1 MAARTFLI
9 VSESPNVFSYLRKGL
24 LFYITAIQETFGDTL
39 TSELFAIFAVNPV
52 VVIELKSTK
61 ALTLPYLYISE
72 PLRMQH
78 RTVGIF
84 ENGFLKVI
92 SIFNI
97 LFAGMV
103 TNSLNPACR
112 LLFYNVGYS
121 SLNVRTRANVRTW
134 HNLTRCSY
142 SYTCVECHDRRKH
155 YRRWYILFGQSQVSV
170 K

>member
-1 MAARTFLI
+1 MF
-9 VSESPNVFSYLRKGL
+9 SELLSRL

-112 LLFYNVGYS
+112 LLFYSFVMS
-121 SLNVRTRANVRTW
+121 
-134 HNLTRCSY
+134 C
-142 SYTCVECHDRRKH
+142 
-155 YRRWYILFGQSQVSV
+155 QSDHFPP
-170 K
+170 

>member
-1 MAARTFLI
+1 MAQFCVASVPLTPWVTVYCHPIRSSAWIEMIMYSVALI
-9 VSESPNVFSYLRKGL
+9 CKSYSFFSDSAVIVLVKNSIPGRL

-112 LLFYNVGYS
+112 LLFY
-121 SLNVRTRANVRTW
+121 
-134 HNLTRCSY
+134 
-142 SYTCVECHDRRKH
+142 RRK
-155 YRRWYILFGQSQVSV
+155 LQL
-170 K
+170 

>member
-1 MAARTFLI
+1 MFSI
-9 VSESPNVFSYLRKGL
+9 YSVGVSSSFVESVSRL
-24 LFYITAIQETFGDTL
+24 LFYTTAIQETFGDTL

-61 ALTLPYLYISE
+61 TLTLPYLYISE

-92 SIFNI
+92 SIFNT

-112 LLFYNVGYS
+112 LLFYY
-121 SLNVRTRANVRTW
+121 
-134 HNLTRCSY
+134 
-142 SYTCVECHDRRKH
+142 D
-155 YRRWYILFGQSQVSV
+155 ILLR
-170 K
+170 

>member
-1 MAARTFLI
+1 MI

-112 LLFYNVGYS
+112 LLFNSLSELQTKPLPPIRHICGLGASVGCER
-121 SLNVRTRANVRTW
+121 VERTFNTPRLKAQIWLMKFTG
-134 HNLTRCSY
+134 
-142 SYTCVECHDRRKH
+142 
-155 YRRWYILFGQSQVSV
+155 F
-170 K
+170 

>member
-1 MAARTFLI
+1 MYSVALI
-9 VSESPNVFSYLRKGL
+9 CKSYSFFSDSAVIVLVKNSIPGRL

-112 LLFYNVGYS
+112 LLFY
-121 SLNVRTRANVRTW
+121 
-134 HNLTRCSY
+134 
-142 SYTCVECHDRRKH
+142 RRK
-155 YRRWYILFGQSQVSV
+155 LQL
-170 K
+170 

>member
-1 MAARTFLI
+1 MF
-9 VSESPNVFSYLRKGL
+9 SELLSRL

-112 LLFYNVGYS
+112 LLFYMNAKSIFCINTHY
-121 SLNVRTRANVRTW
+121 LYT
-134 HNLTRCSY
+134 NLRIYHGSIY
-142 SYTCVECHDRRKH
+142 AH
-155 YRRWYILFGQSQVSV
+155 YRKVGINYRSIGTSSCD
-170 K
+170 